1 MKKPKSII
9 HLLSLVGSCLI
20 LVGAVGLTFAGEKS
34 GGHLIVDRVANFGTD
49 LDLSLSIDG
58 SEVATVVE
66 GQNYDGYLSPGKHV
80 ISAVVFPNREDSRPG
95 NATIDVK
102 DGETY
107 AFTAMWQ
114 GEDLALI
121 KNQ

>member
-9 HLLSLVGSCLI
+9 HLLSLVSSCLI
-20 LVGAVGLTFAGEKS
+20 LVGAAGLTFAGEKS

-49 LDLSLSIDG
+49 LALSVSVDG
-58 SEVATVVE
+58 SEVATLIE
-66 GQNYDGYLSPGKHV
+66 GKNYDGHLSPGKHV
-80 ISAVVFPNREDSRPG
+80 ISAVVSPNTDDSHAG
-95 NATIDVK
+95 KATIDVK

-107 AFTAMWQ
+107 SFTAMWQ
-114 GEDLALI
+114 GQDLALI

>member
-9 HLLSLVGSCLI
+9 HLLSLAGSCLI
-20 LVGAVGLTFAGEKS
+20 LVGAAGLTFAGEKR

-49 LDLSLSIDG
+49 LALSLSFDG
-58 SEVATVVE
+58 SEVATLGE

-80 ISAVVFPNREDSRPG
+80 ISAVVSPNREDSRPG
-95 NATIDVK
+95 NASIDVK

-107 AFTAMWQ
+107 SFTAMWQ
-114 GEDLALI
+114 GDDLALI